1 MCECVYVG
9 WSRDMVECEESKLQ
23 IIFVEATY

>member
-9 WSRDMVECEESKLQ
+9 WSWDMVECEESKIQ
-23 IIFVEATY
+23 IISMEVT